1 MLKRPDFD
9 ENGRLSIPSED
20 NLLPPVV
27 VEEALGKHEESMEPL
42 DELESGG
49 WFDTET
55 KAFLASMFVHVGL
68 IVGLAAIPI
77 MVEPT
82 LVTSLLISSEAPML
96 VEPDF
101 NIFEDIAVNDE
112 VNEKIGSNLVGD
124 TASAMSLAPTVAD
137 IAQVVTPDVTVPTPL
152 AKLDLSAQVKQAS
165 GLVQSK
171 KTMRGNT
178 GTGVAGTD
186 GAIDRVT
193 FELLQSIEER
203 PTLVVWLMD
212 ASISL
217 IKRRDEIRGRLDRV
231 YEELGIVQSMKRRE
245 MKAGSEVEPLLTSV
259 LSFGKTVDLLT
270 KSPTADLKEIRTA
283 IDEIEIDESGVEMTF
298 TAIYLAADRFKKL
311 RNINSEKG
319 PERNVVI
326 VVVTDERGDDI
337 QGLEKSI
344 EICRK
349 FAIPVHVLGV
359 PAPFGRDVTYI
370 KYIDPDPKFDQSP
383 QWGAIDQGPETL
395 YPERVRLGY
404 SKNYY
409 DEPAIDSGFGPYAI
423 SRLCYETGGIYFTIH
438 PNRKYNQDVRSDEI
452 AAFSSRLKAF
462 FDPEVMSRY
471 RPDYL
476 PEEEYLKQAS
486 KSPLRSALLQAS
498 KASRADV
505 LDKPRTLFIRR
516 DEPGFVRDL
525 TKAQEEAA
533 RLEPALANIANILQI
548 GESGRAS
555 ETSSRWLA
563 SFDLSYAT
571 ALAAKVRT
579 ETYNLMLAKAK
590 RGMPFSTPKNN
601 TWTLVPSQEVSVSSK
616 LEKEA
621 ELARKLFKEV
631 ETKHAGTPWAFL
643 AKTELEHPIGW
654 SWKDSYTELD
664 TAKKEMKTP
673 KKEDKEMKMR
683 KDEEA
688 KMLKAMTPK
697 RPIPKL

>member
-1 MLKRPDFD
+1 MLKRPDLD
-9 ENGRLSIPSED
+9 ENGQLSSSFDEAR
-20 NLLPPVV
+20 LPPIQS
-27 VEEALGKHEESMEPL
+27 EEIAANSDSQEFEESV
-42 DELESGG
+42 DSAG
-49 WFDTET
+49 WFDAET
-55 KAFLASMFVHVGL
+55 KAFLASMLVHVGL

-77 MVEPT
+77 IAEPK
-82 LVTSLLISSEAPML
+82 LVTTLLISSETPAIH
-96 VEPDF
+96 EPDF
-101 NIFEDIAVNDE
+101 NIFEDIAVSDE
-112 VNEKIGSNLVGD
+112 VSDKIGSNLVGD
-124 TASAMSLAPTVAD
+124 TASAMSLAPNVAD
-137 IAQVVTPDVTVPTPL
+137 ISQVVTPDVAVPTPL
-152 AKLDLSAQVKQAS
+152 AKLDLSAQVRQAS

-171 KTMRGNT
+171 KTVRGNT
-178 GTGVAGTD
+178 GEGVAGTD
-186 GAIDRVT
+186 GAIDRIT

-212 ASISL
+212 ASVSL
-217 IKRRDEIRGRLDRV
+217 IKRRDEIRERLDRV

-245 MKAGSEVEPLLTSV
+245 MKPGSEVEPLLTSV

-270 KSPTADLKEIRTA
+270 KNPTADLKEIREA
-283 IDEIEIDESGVEMTF
+283 IDGIEIDESGVEMTF
-298 TAIYLAADRFKKL
+298 TAIYLAADRFKKF
-311 RNINSEKG
+311 RNINSPSG

-326 VVVTDERGDDI
+326 VVVTDERGDDV

-344 EICRK
+344 DICRK
-349 FAIPVHVLGV
+349 FAMPVHVLGV

-370 KYIDPDPKFDQSP
+370 KYVDPDPKFDQTP

-409 DEPAIDSGFGPYAI
+409 EEPAIDSGFGPFAI

-438 PNRKYNQDVRSDEI
+438 PNRKYDQEVNSKEI

-462 FDPEVMSRY
+462 FDPQVMSRY

-476 PEEEYLKQAS
+476 PEDEYLRQVS

-505 LDKPRTLFIRR
+505 LEKPRTNFVRR
-516 DEPGFVRDL
+516 DEPSFVRDL

-533 RLEPALANIANILQI
+533 RLEPALANLVNMLQI
-548 GESGRAS
+548 GEASRAS
-555 ETSSRWLA
+555 ETSARWLA

-571 ALAAKVRT
+571 AIAAKVRT

-590 RGMPFSTPKNN
+590 RGMPFSSPKNN
-601 TWTLVPSQEVSVSSK
+601 TWTLTPSDEVSVSSK

-621 ELARKLFKEV
+621 ALAKKLFKEV
-631 ETKHAGTPWAFL
+631 EAKHAGTPWAFL

-664 TAKKEMKTP
+664 AKKDMKNT
-673 KKEDKEMKMR
+673 KKDNNEMKMR
-683 KDEEA
+683 EDEKA
-688 KMLKAMTPK
+688 KMLKPMTPK